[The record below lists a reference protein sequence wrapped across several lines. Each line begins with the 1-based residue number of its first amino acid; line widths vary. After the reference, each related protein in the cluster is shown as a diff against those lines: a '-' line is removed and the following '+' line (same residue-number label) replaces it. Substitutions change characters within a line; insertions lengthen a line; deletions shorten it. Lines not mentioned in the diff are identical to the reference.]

1 MSNSAV
7 EISRLPLSQVAG
19 AYKKF
24 CRRPA
29 AGITK
34 QEATKWLA
42 ERVDEG
48 GITLAEIQSAPRDT
62 FAAAIPA
69 ASVAYDEMRIATVQ
83 ASVSGLTDSVTSIR
97 AALRDTETNLRESLT
112 NDLDFLRTKQN
123 ADAAAVTRK
132 LDKLADQVKNFKVD
146 DDTVAAQVSQLVADA
161 FAPFKQAVQ
170 DAKLEQVIGDMA
182 AVRVIGAPSAKD
194 VFGLDVLDMT
204 GKQVLVNI
212 WNHPAAPD
220 IDPDFI
226 WTEPILRH
234 LLLSQ
239 ETGENIWFGG
249 EKGTGKSETARQFAA
264 KTGRAFTR
272 INFHKHT
279 SAEEYIGAVGL
290 KDGAT
295 VFEPK
300 DFLLAYTQP
309 STVILLDEVTN
320 ADAGE
325 LAPLNGYLE
334 PKAAVSFGGQVHRR
348 AAGVLVFAADN
359 TFGNGDETGRHA
371 GTRVQNSALID
382 RFARVVQFQ
391 FLPKASEVDAISRH
405 TGCTTDLAN
414 HVVTAIHAC
423 RAKVEE
429 GEIVDAPSIRSA
441 MAFIRALRLLPVADA
456 WHSAVVCRQ
465 PSESAA
471 VLDAIRHTYIDT
483 DFIANNI

>member
-1 MSNSAV
+1 MSNSAI

-19 AYKKF
+19 AYKQF
-24 CRRPA
+24 CLRPA

-42 ERVDEG
+42 DRVDEG

-83 ASVSGLTDSVTSIR
+83 SLVSDLTSNVASIR
-97 AALRDTETNLRESLT
+97 SALRDTETNLRESVS
-112 NDLDFLRTKQN
+112 NDLDFLRTKTN
-123 ADAAAVTRK
+123 ADAAAITRK
-132 LDKLADQVKNFKVD
+132 LDKLADQITNFKVD
-146 DDTVAAQVSQLVADA
+146 DDTVAAQVGQLVADA

-170 DAKLEQVIGDMA
+170 DAKLEQVIGNMA
-182 AVRVIGAPSAKD
+182 AVRVIGSCTAKD
-194 VFGLDVLDMT
+194 VFGVDVLDMKGNPVT
-204 GKQVLVNI
+204 VNL

-226 WTEPILRH
+226 WTGPILRH

-456 WHSAVVCRQ
+456 WASAVVSRQ

-471 VLDAIRHTYIDT
+471 VLDAIRHTYIDN

>member
-1 MSNSAV
+1 MNYAV

-19 AYKKF
+19 AYNKF
-24 CRRPA
+24 CGKRTL
-29 AGITK
+29 GITK
-34 QEATKWLA
+34 QEATVWLA
-42 ERVDEG
+42 ARVEEG
-48 GITLAEIQSAPRDT
+48 KLSMDEIQSAPRDT
-62 FAAAIPA
+62 FAAAAPA
-69 ASVAYDEMRIATVQ
+69 ASVAYDEMRIATIQ
-83 ASVSGLTDSVTSIR
+83 TTVSDLTGHVAGLRNT
-97 AALRDTETNLRESLT
+97 LRDTETNLRESV
-112 NDLDFLRTKQN
+112 NSDLDFLRTKTS
-123 ADAAAVTRK
+123 ADAAAITRK
-132 LDKLADQVKNFKVD
+132 LDKLADQITNFKVD
-146 DDTVAAQVSQLVADA
+146 DDTVAAHVGQLVADA

-170 DAKLEQVIGDMA
+170 DAKLEQVIGSMA
-182 AVRVIGAPSAKD
+182 SVRVIGSCTAKD
-194 VFGLDVLDMT
+194 VFGVDVLDMKGNPVT
-204 GKQVLVNI
+204 VNL

-226 WTEPILRH
+226 WTGPILRH

-456 WHSAVVCRQ
+456 WTSAVVSRQ

-471 VLDAIRHTYIDT
+471 VLDAIRHTYIDN